1 MNDLVS
7 KIKCF
12 KFPYIY
18 SNMYILLEGRKALVI
33 DPVVSNEGIQY
44 LEGKRVE
51 HITMLLTHEHFD
63 HTNGIP
69 LFRKKY
75 ASFLIC
81 QKEAIDKKR
90 QKHFNR
96 PMLVTLLLLQDN
108 REAEAK
114 KMDEEFLPYSYGAD
128 AVYNQ
133 EYEIIWEGHYIR
145 MVHAPGHSPASNLIF
160 LDEKVCFTGD
170 SLIPNNMPTLKWPWS
185 NQELFYQ
192 KTNEMLLKIEPDICI
207 LPGHG
212 DGIKREKLIYQGK
225 YFVADTGGRHVD
237 C

>member
-1 MNDLVS
+1 MS

-75 ASFLIC
+75 A
-81 QKEAIDKKR
+81 
-90 QKHFNR
+90 HN
-96 PMLVTLLLLQDN
+96 T
-108 REAEAK
+108 
-114 KMDEEFLPYSYGAD
+114 
-128 AVYNQ
+128 
-133 EYEIIWEGHYIR
+133 
-145 MVHAPGHSPASNLIF
+145 
-160 LDEKVCFTGD
+160 
-170 SLIPNNMPTLKWPWS
+170 
-185 NQELFYQ
+185 
-192 KTNEMLLKIEPDICI
+192 
-207 LPGHG
+207 
-212 DGIKREKLIYQGK
+212 
-225 YFVADTGGRHVD
+225 
-237 C
+237 